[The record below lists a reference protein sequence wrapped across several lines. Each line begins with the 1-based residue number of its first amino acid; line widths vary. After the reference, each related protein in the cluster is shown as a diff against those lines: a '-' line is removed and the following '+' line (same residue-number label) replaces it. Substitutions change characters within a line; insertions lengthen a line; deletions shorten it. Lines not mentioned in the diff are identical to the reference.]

1 VKNYVGRIVNPSR
14 ATLVAGESV
23 EQRKATHPAARG
35 PQTASNRD
43 GLPIRPAVWLV
54 LLSMIAVCVPLSADD
69 RLEALEER
77 AFREAAALAAPSLV
91 RIETVGGL
99 DLVGSMLASS
109 GPTSGVVVGADG
121 WIITSSFNFANRPA
135 SILVTTADGRRHP
148 ATVIGADEAR
158 MLTLLKIDAGGL
170 TPLTAA
176 PQEEIEVGH
185 WAIALGQT
193 FDQPFPNVSV
203 GLVSAVGRVWG
214 RAIQTDAKVSPANYG
229 GALVDIA
236 GRGMGIL
243 VPLSPQE
250 TSETAGVEWYDSG
263 IGFAIP
269 LEDVYAVLE
278 RLKAGETLKPG
289 LMGAGFADRSPI
301 AGAAVVTRV
310 RPGSPA
316 DQAGLQED
324 DTIIEAA
331 GQPVARVPHLRHILG
346 RQYAGE
352 QLPVKVRRGDET
364 LELTLTLAA
373 QLSAYRRALLGVL
386 PARPPVDA
394 QTAGVDVRLVWPG
407 SPAEKVG
414 LHPRDR
420 ITAVNDTPV
429 ADLESL
435 ADIISHAAIDD
446 VLAVTV
452 QREGETHEHEVT
464 LAAFDGQVPDSLPS
478 AEIPAS
484 EAEVGVRTG
493 RFVDQLGGAEDRSYW
508 AYVPDNY
515 NPAYA
520 YGLLVWMHPPGD
532 TQEAALLA
540 AWRTH
545 CQRRGLILVGPK
557 TARPAG
563 WDADAVGFV
572 TDLVEE
578 FQEIYTIDPR
588 RIVLHAGRGGA
599 GIAAAIAFRERDM
612 FRGLSLVGT
621 PLPVPPPETD
631 PDAPLDFHFA
641 FHPEASSAQVIEQ
654 TIQALRQLAF
664 AVTTQETADA
674 DVSAPSAA
682 DAEGIARWVDALDR
696 L

>member
-1 VKNYVGRIVNPSR
+1 MSSARWMPSALAALLLLLCKFF
-14 ATLVAGESV
+14 ATNLPAD
-23 EQRKATHPAARG
+23 EQ
-35 PQTASNRD
+35 
-43 GLPIRPAVWLV
+43 
-54 LLSMIAVCVPLSADD
+54 
-69 RLEALEER
+69 LEALEER
-77 AFREAAALAAPSLV
+77 SFREASALAAPSLV

-99 DLVGSMLASS
+99 DVVGSLLASS
-109 GPTSGVVVGADG
+109 GPTTGVVVGADG
-121 WIITSSFNFANRPA
+121 WIVTSSFNFANKPT
-135 SILVTTADGRRHP
+135 SILVTSADGRRHP
-148 ATVIGADEAR
+148 ATIVGSDDAR
-158 MLTLLKIDAGGL
+158 MLTLLKIESSGL
-170 TPLTAA
+170 TPLAAA
-176 PQEEIEVGH
+176 PQDQIEVGH

-269 LEDVYAVLE
+269 LEDVYAVLD
-278 RLKAGETLKPG
+278 RLKSGETLKPG

-301 AGAAVVTRV
+301 AGEPVVTRV

-346 RQYAGE
+346 RQYAGD
-352 QLPVKVRRGDET
+352 QLPLKVRRGDET
-364 LELTLTLAA
+364 LDVTLTLAA
-373 QLSAYRRALLGVL
+373 ELSAYRRPLLGIL
-386 PARPPVDA
+386 PIRPPLDA
-394 QTAGVDVRLVWPG
+394 QTQGVDVRLVWPG
-407 SPAEKVG
+407 GPAEKAG
-414 LHPRDR
+414 LQPRDR
-420 ITAVNDTPV
+420 ITTVNDTAV
-429 ADLESL
+429 ADVGSL
-435 ADIISHAAIDD
+435 ADVISRAAIDD
-446 VLAVTV
+446 VLAVKV
-452 QREGETHEHEVT
+452 LRDGETREHEVT
-464 LAAFDGQVPDSLPS
+464 LAAFGGDLPDVLPS
-478 AEIPAS
+478 AEIPA
-484 EAEVGVRTG
+484 AEGEVTVRTG
-493 RFVDQLGGAEDRSYW
+493 RFVDELGGAEDRGFW
-508 AYVPDNY
+508 AYVPDTY

-520 YGLLVWMHPPGD
+520 YGLVVWMHPPGD

-545 CQRRGLILVGPK
+545 CERRGLILVGPR

-563 WDADAVGFV
+563 WDADAAGFV

-578 FQEIYTIDPR
+578 LQEQYTIDPR

-599 GIAAAIAFRERDM
+599 GIAAAIAFRERSM

-641 FHPEASSAQVIEQ
+641 FPPEASSAEVIEQ

-664 AVTTQETADA
+664 AVTTLEVADPE
-674 DVSAPSAA
+674 VSVPSAA
-682 DAEGIARWVDALDR
+682 EAEGIARWVDALDR
-696 L
+696 M